1 MLDILL
7 FLIVLSL
14 LFGVNGMRSIV
25 GGFFSFVLWAVIIV
39 SIFSLIVSV
48 MAKIN
53 VHLKTKEANADNK
66 INKREADSIAK
77 AQSFEDTMRAVIAWS
92 IGISILVAICALAY
106 YAKDNLHGDMQAI
119 LMTAT
124 ICSPVIVILGLIVIA
139 CFQSAKNAKDN
150 KQKIARRVAGI
161 LWALPFLCYMS
172 NFVFEFINS
181 DISLTATLVTFIL
194 ASITSICAFVIKK

>member
-25 GGFFSFVLWAVIIV
+25 GGFFSFVMWAVIIALALALIT
-39 SIFSLIVSV
+39 SI

-53 VHLKTKEANADNK
+53 MHLKTKEANADNK
-66 INKREADSIAK
+66 ISKREADSIAK

-106 YAKDNLHGDMQAI
+106 YAKDNLHGDIQVIIMA
-119 LMTAT
+119 AT
-124 ICSPVIVILGLIVIA
+124 MCSPFIVILGLILFA
-139 CFQSAKNAKDN
+139 CFKSAKKAKDN

-161 LWALPFLCYMS
+161 LWVLPFLCYMS
-172 NFVFEFINS
+172 NSVFESVNS
-181 DISLTATLVTFIL
+181 DMALTATLVAFII
-194 ASITSICAFVIKK
+194 ASITSLFAFVIKK